1 MIPKVQATKE
11 KTNCYPQNLK
21 LFTFKEHHQER
32 ENSQNVRKFLQNIVR
47 DLCLGYMNTTA
58 Q

>member
-21 LFTFKEHHQER
+21 LFLFKEHYRGR

-47 DLCLGYMNTTA
+47 DLCLEYVNTTA